1 MATCLGIDVYMTLGQ
16 IDRAVAI
23 CLDYL
28 RHVGIDWPLHPTEEQ
43 VRSEYERIWSQLGGR
58 AIEEIIDFP

>member
-23 CLDYL
+23 GLDYL
-28 RHVGIDWPLHPTEEQ
+28 RHLGIDWPVHPTEEQ
-43 VRSEYERIWSQLGGR
+43 VRSEYERDLVTTRKSRDRG
-58 AIEEIIDFP
+58 DY